1 MIKIPSEHPEVLS
14 RFETSLNRLK
24 AIEEDIPAVVTIHS
38 IESAE
43 LIYMSERGRKILGTT
58 LEELAT
64 LGIDYYTRYFNPE
77 DAKDYVPKIMG
88 LLERNNN
95 DEMVSYFQQVRTSA
109 EAAWNWYS
117 SCTKIFLRNEYG
129 NPLLTIT
136 TSIPIDPVHFV
147 SAKVERL
154 LDENTFLQK
163 HKNIFASLSKR
174 ELEILRRMA
183 LGQNSIEIAKELYIS
198 EATAKTH
205 RRNIRKKINA
215 ESSYDI
221 TRFAQAFNII

>member
-1 MIKIPSEHPEVLS
+1 MIKIPTEHPEVLS
-14 RFETSLNRLK
+14 RFETNLK
-24 AIEEDIPAVVTIHS
+24 KLQELEFDIPAVITIHN
-38 IESAE
+38 ITSAE
-43 LIYMSERGRKILGTT
+43 LVYMSEKGRRILGTT
-58 LEELAT
+58 MEELAT
-64 LGIDYYTRYFNPE
+64 LGPDYYALYFNPE

-95 DEMVSYFQQVRTSA
+95 DEMVSYFQQVRTSPDA
-109 EAAWNWYS
+109 SWNWYS
-117 SCTKIFLRNEYG
+117 SCTKIFLRNEHG
-129 NPLLTIT
+129 HPFLTIT

-174 ELEILRRMA
+174 EIEILRRMA
-183 LGQNSIEIAKELYIS
+183 LGQNSTDIARELFIS